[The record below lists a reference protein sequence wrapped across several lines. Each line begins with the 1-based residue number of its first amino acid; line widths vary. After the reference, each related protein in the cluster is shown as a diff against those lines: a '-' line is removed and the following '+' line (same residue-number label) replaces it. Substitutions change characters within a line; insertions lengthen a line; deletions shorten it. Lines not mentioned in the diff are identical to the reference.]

1 MSRFTGISL
10 IVLLLCACQL
20 PKNPLVAKA
29 FSSHIF
35 CQGRMAWGTEA
46 TKDNFADYST
56 FWIAFEQAPV
66 QENFN
71 YFNVEVTLDGNPVV
85 DGFQYTQSPEPYS
98 VTCTDGGQQFESARM
113 KYTLLL
119 PTLSAG
125 EHTIVWKYTI
135 TADLSNGQFAYPN
148 GMTGEVAGVLSAVIK

>member
-20 PKNPLVAKA
+20 PKKPVVAKA
-29 FSSHIF
+29 FSSYIF
-35 CQGRMAWGTEA
+35 CQGRMAWATEA
-46 TKDNFADYST
+46 RKDNLADYST

-71 YFNVEVTLDGNPVV
+71 YVNVEVILDGKPV
-85 DGFQYTQSPEPYS
+85 DGVKYMQSPEPYHF
-98 VTCTDGGQQFESARM
+98 TCTDRGQQFEDVRM

-119 PTLSAG
+119 PPLSTG
-125 EHTIVWKYTI
+125 EHTIVWKYTL
-135 TADLSNGQFAYPN
+135 TADLSDDLFDYRN
-148 GMTGEVAGVLSAVIK
+148 GMTGEIAGVVNVQ

>member
-20 PKNPLVAKA
+20 PKKPVVAKA
-29 FSSHIF
+29 FSSYIF
-35 CQGRMAWGTEA
+35 CQGRMAWATEA
-46 TKDNFADYST
+46 RKDNLADYST

-71 YFNVEVTLDGNPVV
+71 YVNVEVTLDGMPVV
-85 DGFQYTQSPEPYS
+85 SGFQYIQSPEPYF
-98 VTCTDGGQQFESARM
+98 VTCSDGSQQFEGVRM

-119 PTLSAG
+119 PPLSPD
-125 EHTIVWKYTI
+125 EHTIVWKYTL
-135 TADLSNGQFAYPN
+135 TADLSDDLFDYRN
-148 GMTGEVAGVLSAVIK
+148 GMTGEIAGVVNVQ